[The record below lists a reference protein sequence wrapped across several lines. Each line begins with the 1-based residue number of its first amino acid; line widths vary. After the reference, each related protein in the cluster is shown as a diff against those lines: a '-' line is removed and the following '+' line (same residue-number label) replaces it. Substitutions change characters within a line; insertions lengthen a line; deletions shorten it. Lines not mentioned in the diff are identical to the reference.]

1 MVHRMNTKL
10 SDFINEEL
18 KQRGW
23 SQRELARKAGV
34 SHTSISEVIAGN
46 RNPGWDFCAAIAAP
60 LEKTPL
66 EVFQLAGLL
75 PSGGDIE
82 RSRAEYYANSLSVDE
97 AQLLELYRKVKT
109 QKERQIV
116 LSIIWGLVQEGGGE

>member
-1 MVHRMNTKL
+1 MNTKL

>member
-1 MVHRMNTKL
+1 VL
-10 SDFINEEL
+10 SES
-18 KQRGW
+18 K
-23 SQRELARKAGV
+23 S
-34 SHTSISEVIAGN
+34 
-46 RNPGWDFCAAIAAP
+46 PGWDFCAAIAAP

-82 RSRAEYYANSLSVDE
+82 RSRAEYYASSLSVDE

-109 QKERQIV
+109 QTERRIV
-116 LSIIWGLVQEGGGE
+116 LSIIWGLVHPADEG

>member
-18 KQRGW
+18 TQRGW
-23 SQRELARKAGV
+23 SQRELARKAGI

-60 LEKTPL
+60 LDKTPL

-75 PSGGDIE
+75 PAGGNIDQA
-82 RSRAEYYANSLSVDE
+82 RAEYYANSLTQDE
-97 AQLLELYRKVKT
+97 AQLVEMYRKVKT

-116 LSIIWGLVQEGGGE
+116 LSILWGLVQEGGKG